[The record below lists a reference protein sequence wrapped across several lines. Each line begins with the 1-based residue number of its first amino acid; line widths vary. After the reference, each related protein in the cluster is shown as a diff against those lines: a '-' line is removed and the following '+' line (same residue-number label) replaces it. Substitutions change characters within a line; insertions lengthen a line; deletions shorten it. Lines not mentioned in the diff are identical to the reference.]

1 MFLRQVLV
9 NLVFPIPSIFVLLL
23 LTCLAALFATFN
35 QTFVFCPLKMQT
47 RKIVLDLIT
56 KWGGASFGTN
66 QPLNGSTLVY
76 IKTKLE
82 QMYNVSK
89 WDFSSVYGRVSMI
102 LMSLSSA
109 KVVVNAKEGASMS
122 TETRCKASCSSRDKE
137 ALKRAVTWL
146 LC

>member
-56 KWGGASFGTN
+56 KWGASSGTS

-89 WDFSSVYGRVSMI
+89 LDFSSVYGRVSMI

>member
-9 NLVFPIPSIFVLLL
+9 NLVFPIPIFVLLL
-23 LTCLAALFATFN
+23 LTSLAALFATFN

-56 KWGGASFGTN
+56 KWVGASFGS

-82 QMYNVSK
+82 QMYNLSK
-89 WDFSSVYGRVSMI
+89 
-102 LMSLSSA
+102 
-109 KVVVNAKEGASMS
+109 
-122 TETRCKASCSSRDKE
+122 
-137 ALKRAVTWL
+137 
-146 LC
+146 

>member
-89 WDFSSVYGRVSMI
+89 
-102 LMSLSSA
+102 
-109 KVVVNAKEGASMS
+109 
-122 TETRCKASCSSRDKE
+122 
-137 ALKRAVTWL
+137 
-146 LC
+146 

>member
-35 QTFVFCPLKMQT
+35 QTFLFCPLKMQT

-56 KWGGASFGTN
+56 KWGASFGRS

-89 WDFSSVYGRVSMI
+89 
-102 LMSLSSA
+102 
-109 KVVVNAKEGASMS
+109 
-122 TETRCKASCSSRDKE
+122 
-137 ALKRAVTWL
+137 
-146 LC
+146 

>member
-56 KWGGASFGTN
+56 KWEASFGRS

-82 QMYNVSK
+82 QMSNVSK
-89 WDFSSVYGRVSMI
+89 
-102 LMSLSSA
+102 
-109 KVVVNAKEGASMS
+109 
-122 TETRCKASCSSRDKE
+122 
-137 ALKRAVTWL
+137 
-146 LC
+146 